1 MLCVCM
7 PGMAAETDRKDELFR
22 FRPPPSSESRPII
35 IFLLSLLSGWGTER
49 NEPVTATMMMM
60 LVMVLVGGYSGLH
73 SGKCKNSPIFNVKK
87 VAYSVILLPSDKF

>member
-35 IFLLSLLSGWGTER
+35 IFLLSLLSGGDRAEWTGDDDDDDAGDGVGR
-49 NEPVTATMMMM
+49 W
-60 LVMVLVGGYSGLH
+60 LVDYTLENA
-73 SGKCKNSPIFNVKK
+73 K
-87 VAYSVILLPSDKF
+87 ILQFSM